1 MARAVA
7 PSRTQWPLGC
17 AVVLSPASA
26 VAAFARAWTAGVQDE
41 LRCRALGPQGEAV
54 GWGLRA
60 AAFTLRHSARPR
72 SSRAGP
78 TPSPQHSEV
87 MLLPGVMHASVSTH
101 RRTPPPQPTP
111 HLLLARPLARA
122 PALPLP
128 NGPLCSCASITPR
141 VRGSH
146 ICAHTCS
153 LPAGAPLGIPKFCLR
168 MPGLPRMAGAIL
180 LPPTH
185 PHPKSCH
192 PPLASTGTL
201 PAPRPLARSAPS
213 GLHAHAAAYGSAA
226 YQLLG
231 RRRKKK
237 PHRFS

>member
-1 MARAVA
+1 M
-7 PSRTQWPLGC
+7 
-17 AVVLSPASA
+17 
-26 VAAFARAWTAGVQDE
+26 
-41 LRCRALGPQGEAV
+41 

-101 RRTPPPQPTP
+101 RRAPPPPQPTP

-180 LPPTH
+180 LPPTRTPSRATRH
-185 PHPKSCH
+185 WQ
-192 PPLASTGTL
+192 
-201 PAPRPLARSAPS
+201 ARAPS
-213 GLHAHAAAYGSAA
+213 PRHGPLHARRLRGCMHTRPRMDLQHTNCWEGEGKKNPTDSAER
-226 YQLLG
+226 G
-231 RRRKKK
+231 GGGERERKRENDRLQS
-237 PHRFS
+237 PLSA